1 MSHLKSYIE
10 QLTTDISLERQNVL
24 LPLVNYIQSKR
35 SKGEMPQLNFICTH
49 NSRRS
54 QLGQV
59 WMQAIGSFYGID
71 LTCFSG
77 GVEITACAQQTVKV
91 LKNSGFNITQL
102 NFNINPKFRVHQDS
116 FDITLFSKLFDDEVN
131 PKDKFAAIMTCDH
144 AEANCP
150 FVPGCE
156 VRIPITYVDPKLY
169 DGTPQESEEYLRR
182 SDQIA
187 AEMKWVISKIS

>member
-71 LTCFSG
+71 LACFSG
-77 GVEITACAQQTVKV
+77 GVEITACAQQTIKV
-91 LKNSGFNITQL
+91 LINSGFNITEL
-102 NFNINPKFRVHQDS
+102 NFNINSKFRVHQDS

-169 DGTPQESEEYLRR
+169 DDTPQ
-182 SDQIA
+182 
-187 AEMKWVISKIS
+187 